1 MGDVHG
7 RHEETLDGSDNMLSR
22 ASDRELQSL
31 RVFRAERLLSI
42 RELGLLAGVA
52 PSTIY
57 MIESGR
63 STPRPS
69 VVRCICDAL
78 NLDPMAVTE
87 FRHAIRVHGGSR

>member
-1 MGDVHG
+1 LSESGDSAGH
-7 RHEETLDGSDNMLSR
+7 
-22 ASDRELQSL
+22 ASDQEIRSL
-31 RVFRAERLLSI
+31 RVIRAERLLSI

-78 NLDPMAVTE
+78 QVDAMAVTE
-87 FRHAIRVHGGSR
+87 FRRAIRAHGGSR